1 METST
6 NPGRCGMKKFAVI
19 GTDEFLACWDGYI
32 RSQARKLSSGFAR
45 FGLDF
50 DDIAQLGRMALLWI
64 PPENRWSTN
73 YVTMSLR
80 RKMFFPW
87 HLSKQAKRA
96 HVDVSLSEPVRN
108 SLGDDAHLL
117 EDTLVDEKGQ
127 SEINRKAAALD
138 LDKFFVVLSRKQR
151 RVMDRVRDGHL
162 FSEIADDL
170 GISRAHVYNVYN
182 ASMLKMRKRFKLD
195 EKVLIALKGTDFRD
209 PNFYKKF
216 RKLPTGVKR
225 LTSEEANKLSAE
237 VRKLA
242 DKGFTNIEIS
252 KLLGI
257 SVQKAWRY
265 SHRNYITAYKKA
277 KKNA

>member
-1 METST
+1 
-6 NPGRCGMKKFAVI
+6 
-19 GTDEFLACWDGYI
+19 
-32 RSQARKLSSGFAR
+32 
-45 FGLDF
+45 
-50 DDIAQLGRMALLWI
+50 
-64 PPENRWSTN
+64 
-73 YVTMSLR
+73 
-80 RKMFFPW
+80 
-87 HLSKQAKRA
+87 
-96 HVDVSLSEPVRN
+96 
-108 SLGDDAHLL
+108 
-117 EDTLVDEKGQ
+117 
-127 SEINRKAAALD
+127 
-138 LDKFFVVLSRKQR
+138 
-151 RVMDRVRDGHL
+151 MDRVRDGHL

-216 RKLPTGVKR
+216 RKPPTGVKR

-242 DKGFTNIEIS
+242 DKGFTNIEVS